1 MAFGELDDYLH
12 AADREST
19 LRSYEV
25 CIRHFEQEW
34 RGLLPATSDS
44 VARYI
49 AAFAPVHALST
60 LRQRLAALARWHADH
75 GFADP
80 TRAPI
85 VRKVL
90 KGIRATH
97 TAAQKQARP
106 LELEQL
112 EMVTEHLE
120 RRQAQAL
127 SDGRPVD
134 ALRAARDRSLM
145 LLGFWRAFRSD
156 EITRV
161 RIEDVELVA
170 DKGLTC
176 RLRRSKG
183 DREFEGRLFHCP
195 TLSRL
200 CPVEAFR
207 EWIGLSGRT
216 AGPVYPAIDRWGR
229 VSETSMCPTSVIPLL
244 RKLFSDAGIDRARDY
259 SSHSLRRG
267 FAGWASTSGWDIK
280 ELMEYVG
287 WKDYASAL
295 RYLDAPTAK
304 MQSRFEQ
311 GLRPANGIDTTP

>member
-1 MAFGELDDYLH
+1 MALGNVDDYLQ

-19 LRSYEV
+19 LRNYAA
-25 CIRHFEQEW
+25 CIRHYEQEW

-44 VARYI
+44 VARYV
-49 AAFAPVHALST
+49 AAYAPQHALST

-90 KGIRATH
+90 RGIRATH
-97 TAAQKQARP
+97 TSSQKQAKP

-112 EMVTEHLE
+112 ERVNAHLQ
-120 RRQAQAL
+120 RRQAGAL
-127 SDGRPVD
+127 QQGKPLD
-134 ALRAARDRSLM
+134 ALRAARDRSLL

-161 RIEDVELVA
+161 QIEDVEMVA

-176 RLRRSKG
+176 RLHRSKG

-195 TLSRL
+195 ALSRL
-200 CPVEAFR
+200 CPVEAYR

-216 AGPVYPAIDRWGR
+216 SGPVYPAIDRWGHI
-229 VSETSMCPTSVIPLL
+229 SDTSMCPTSVIPLL
-244 RKLFSDAGIDRARDY
+244 RGLFEQAGLDRVKAY

-267 FAGWASTSGWDIK
+267 FAGWARTSGWDIK

-287 WKDYASAL
+287 WKDIDSAL
-295 RYLDAPTAK
+295 RYLDAPTAAL
-304 MQSRFEQ
+304 QQRFEQ
-311 GLRPANGIDTTP
+311 GLGMSE